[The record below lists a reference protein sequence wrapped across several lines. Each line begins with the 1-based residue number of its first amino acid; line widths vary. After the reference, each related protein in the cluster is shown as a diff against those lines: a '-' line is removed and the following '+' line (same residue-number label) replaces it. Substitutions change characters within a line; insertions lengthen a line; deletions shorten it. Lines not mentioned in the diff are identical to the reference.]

1 MIKVLIADDQ
11 PLIRSAVKALI
22 EMEKDMRVVA
32 EAASGED
39 ALALCHQHHPDLI
52 LMDIRMPRGDGI
64 WATREIMLDITIP
77 ATKVLILT
85 TFEEDEYIFE
95 ALRAG
100 ASGFLGKGTDGLQLT
115 QSIRSVYTGDSLLSP
130 VATRKLIER
139 FTAVVSAQK
148 SSAELSQRLHVLTG
162 RETEILTLVG
172 LGLTNND
179 IAHQLFIS
187 PLTVKTHINRLMA
200 KCHVHDR
207 SQLVIEAYESG
218 LVSPGDNPRP

>member
-1 MIKVLIADDQ
+1 MIQVLIADDQ

-22 EMEKDMRVVA
+22 DMEEDMHVIA
-32 EAASGED
+32 EATSGEG
-39 ALALCHQHHPDLI
+39 ALALCQQHHPDLV
-52 LMDIRMPRGDGI
+52 LMDIRMPHGDGI
-64 WATREIMLDITIP
+64 WATREIVQDTTIP
-77 ATKVLILT
+77 KTKVLILT

-100 ASGFLGKGTDGLQLT
+100 ASGFLGKGTDGHQLT
-115 QSIRSVYTGDSLLSP
+115 QSIRSVHTGDSLLSP

-139 FTAVVSAQK
+139 FTSVVPFEK
-148 SSAELSQRLHVLTG
+148 SPPGLSQRHNVLTS
-162 RETEILTLVG
+162 RESEILILVG
-172 LGLTNND
+172 LGLNNHA
-179 IAHQLFIS
+179 IAEQLFIS

-218 LVSPGDNPRP
+218 LVSPGDNPRA

>member
-1 MIKVLIADDQ
+1 MITVLIADDQ

-22 EMEKDMRVVA
+22 EMEEDMRVVA

-39 ALALCHQHHPDLI
+39 ALALCHQHKPDLV
-52 LMDIRMPRGDGI
+52 LMDIRMPQGDGI

-95 ALRAG
+95 ALQAG

-139 FTAVVSAQK
+139 FTSEVSLQK
-148 SSAELSQRLHVLTG
+148 SSAELPLRHHVLTG

>member
-148 SSAELSQRLHVLTG
+148 SSAELSQRHHVLTG